1 MTRTVFITGCSTGI
15 GYTAAHQL
23 QQRGFNVIA
32 SCRKQDDIIRLQNEG
47 LTCLYLDYSDSQSIT
62 NAVAEIIRLTDGK
75 LYGLFNNG
83 AYGQAGALEDLPREA
98 LKEQFEANFFGW
110 HQLVTELLPVMRKQ
124 GEGRIIQNSS
134 VLGIVAMKYRGAY
147 NSSKFAIEGWTDTL
161 RLELS
166 ETNIKISLIE
176 PGPIETEFRSNAL
189 KAFKKWVNIDNSY
202 HKEKYLIQQQ
212 RLEKEQSGSA
222 FVLPADSIIPPLLH
236 ALNSSRPKARY
247 RVTFPTHLFAALKR
261 LLPTKYLD
269 MILNKSD

>member
-1 MTRTVFITGCSTGI
+1 MTRTIFITGCSTGI

-23 QQRGFNVIA
+23 QQHGFNVIA
-32 SCRKQDDIIRLQNEG
+32 SCRKQEDIARLQSEG
-47 LTCLYLDYSDSQSIT
+47 LTCLYLDYNDSQSIT

-98 LKEQFEANFFGW
+98 LKEQFESNFFGW
-110 HQLVTELLPVMRKQ
+110 HQLVTELLPVMRSQ

-189 KAFKKWVNIDNSY
+189 KAFKKWINIDNSY

-247 RVTFPTHLFAALKR
+247 RITFPTHLFAVLKR

>member
-189 KAFKKWVNIDNSY
+189 KAFKKWVNINNSP

-247 RVTFPTHLFAALKR
+247 RVTFPTHLFAVLKR

-269 MILNKSD
+269 MVLNKSD

>member
-1 MTRTVFITGCSTGI
+1 MTRSIFITGCSTGI

-23 QQRGFNVIA
+23 QQHGFRVIA
-32 SCRKQDDIIRLQNEG
+32 SCRKKEDIERLQQEG
-47 LTCLYLDYSDSQSIT
+47 LTCLYLDYSNPKSIT
-62 NAVAEIIRLTDGK
+62 DAVKKVIRLTDGN
-75 LYGLFNNG
+75 LYALFNNG

-98 LKEQFEANFFGW
+98 LKEQFESNFFGW

-124 GEGRIIQNSS
+124 GHGRIIQNSS

-166 ETNIKISLIE
+166 DTDIKISLIE
-176 PGPIETEFRSNAL
+176 PGPIETEFRPNAL
-189 KAFKKWVNIDNSY
+189 KAFNKWVNIKNSP
-202 HKEKYLIQQQ
+202 HKEKYLIQKQ
-212 RLEKEQSGSA
+212 RLEKEHSGSA
-222 FVLPADSIIPPLLH
+222 FVLPSESIIPPLLH

-247 RVTFPTHLFAALKR
+247 RVTFPSHLFAVLKR
-261 LLPTKYLD
+261 LLPTKCLD

>member
-1 MTRTVFITGCSTGI
+1 MTRSIFITGCSTGI

-23 QQRGFNVIA
+23 QQHGFRVIA
-32 SCRKQDDIIRLQNEG
+32 SCRKKEDIERLQQEG
-47 LTCLYLDYSDSQSIT
+47 LTCLYLDYSNPQSIT
-62 NAVAEIIRLTDGK
+62 DAVKEVIRLTDGN
-75 LYGLFNNG
+75 LYALFNNG

-98 LKEQFEANFFGW
+98 LKEQFESNFFGW

-124 GEGRIIQNSS
+124 GHGRIIQNSS

-166 ETNIKISLIE
+166 DTDIKISLIE

-189 KAFKKWVNIDNSY
+189 KAFNKWVNIENSP
-202 HKEKYLIQQQ
+202 HKEKYLIQKQ
-212 RLEKEQSGSA
+212 RLEKEHSGSA
-222 FVLPADSIIPPLLH
+222 FVLPSESIIPPLLH

-247 RVTFPTHLFAALKR
+247 RVTFPTHLFAVLKR
-261 LLPTKYLD
+261 LLPTKCLD

>member
-1 MTRTVFITGCSTGI
+1 MPKKEDV
-15 GYTAAHQL
+15 A
-23 QQRGFNVIA
+23 
-32 SCRKQDDIIRLQNEG
+32 RLQSEG

-62 NAVAEIIRLTDGK
+62 NAVADIIRLTDGK

-236 ALNSSRPKARY
+236 ALNSSRPKNRY
-247 RVTFPTHLFAALKR
+247 RVTFPTHLFAVLKR

>member
-189 KAFKKWVNIDNSY
+189 KAFKKWVNIDNSP

-247 RVTFPTHLFAALKR
+247 RVTFPTHLFAVLKR

-269 MILNKSD
+269 MVLNKSD

>member
-1 MTRTVFITGCSTGI
+1 MTRSIFITGCSTGI

-23 QQRGFNVIA
+23 QQHGFRVIA
-32 SCRKQDDIIRLQNEG
+32 SCRKKEDIERLQQEG
-47 LTCLYLDYSDSQSIT
+47 LTCLYLDYSNPQSIT
-62 NAVAEIIRLTDGK
+62 DAVKEIIRLTDGN
-75 LYGLFNNG
+75 LYALFNNG

-98 LKEQFEANFFGW
+98 LKEQFESNFFGW

-124 GEGRIIQNSS
+124 GHGRIIQNSS

-166 ETNIKISLIE
+166 DTDIKISLIE

-189 KAFKKWVNIDNSY
+189 KAFNKWVNIENSP
-202 HKEKYLIQQQ
+202 HREKYLIQKQ
-212 RLEKEQSGSA
+212 RLEKEHSGSA
-222 FVLPADSIIPPLLH
+222 FVLPSESIIPPLLH

-247 RVTFPTHLFAALKR
+247 RVTFPTHLFAVLKR
-261 LLPTKYLD
+261 LLPTKCLD